1 VIERFKSFIEE
12 HNLFSGADRILLAIS
27 GGIDSMVMLELF
39 LRTGYNIGVAHCN
52 FTLRG
57 EDSDTDEALVDK
69 IAAKH
74 DLPFYSRRFD
84 TSSHAIENKVSVQ
97 MAARE
102 LRYAFFDELCT
113 QHGYDHVATA
123 HHLDDQIETFFINLA
138 RGTGIAGLHGIPL
151 RNEKIVRPM
160 MFAYRRDL
168 EEYQKENKVE
178 FREDDSNRELKYMRN
193 KIRHEIIPLFTEL
206 NPSFRGEMTNT
217 MKRLS
222 GTEQIYKQVI
232 ELAIRET
239 VSQDGG
245 RYYIDVNKLKMFS
258 PLEQVLFE
266 IVVMFGFRQDDI
278 HNIIN
283 AMDGISGKKFLSQAW
298 QLVIDRDK
306 IIISAIQ
313 QKEVF
318 FDILIDEDIEKISKP
333 IPLTFERLDAKDFSI
348 PLGSNIAA
356 LDVGRLQ
363 FPLIIRKWEQGDT
376 FIPLGMKNRKKLSD
390 FFIDEK
396 ISVVDKEN
404 IWVLCSSD
412 EIAWIIGHRI
422 ADPFKI
428 TNQTKKIFLVRHP
441 ASETR
446 NSSG

>member
-1 VIERFKSFIEE
+1 MIERFKSFIEE

-57 EDSDTDEALVDK
+57 EDSDADEALVGK

-239 VSQDGG
+239 VSQEEG

-266 IVVMFGFRQDDI
+266 IVVMFGFRQDDV

-306 IIISAIQ
+306 MIISAIQ

-356 LDVGRLQ
+356 LDVDRLQ

-446 NSSG
+446 DS

>member
-113 QHGYDHVATA
+113 QHGYDHLATA

-266 IVVMFGFRQDDI
+266 IVVMFGFRQDDV

>member
-1 VIERFKSFIEE
+1 MIERFKSFIEE
-12 HNLFSGADRILLAIS
+12 HDLFSGSDRILLAVS
-27 GGIDSMVMLELF
+27 GGIDSIVMLELF

-57 EDSDTDEALVDK
+57 EDSDADEALVGK

-123 HHLDDQIETFFINLA
+123 HHLDDQIETFFINLT

-178 FREDDSNRELKYMRN
+178 YREDASNLDNKYMRN
-193 KIRHEIIPLFTEL
+193 KIRHEIIPLFTEI
-206 NPSFRGEMTNT
+206 NPSFRGEMTDT

-239 VSQDGG
+239 VSQEEG

-266 IVVMFGFRQDDI
+266 IVVMFGFRQDDVP
-278 HNIIN
+278 NIIN

-306 IIISAIQ
+306 MIISAIQ

-348 PLGSNIAA
+348 PLESNIAA
-356 LDVGRLQ
+356 LDVDRLQ

-446 NSSG
+446 DS

>member
-1 VIERFKSFIEE
+1 
-12 HNLFSGADRILLAIS
+12 
-27 GGIDSMVMLELF
+27 
-39 LRTGYNIGVAHCN
+39 
-52 FTLRG
+52 
-57 EDSDTDEALVDK
+57 
-69 IAAKH
+69 
-74 DLPFYSRRFD
+74 
-84 TSSHAIENKVSVQ
+84 

-123 HHLDDQIETFFINLA
+123 HHLDDQIETFFINLT

-178 FREDDSNRELKYMRN
+178 YREDASNLDNKYMRN
-193 KIRHEIIPLFTEL
+193 KIRHEIIPLFTEI
-206 NPSFRGEMTNT
+206 NPSFRGEMTDT

-239 VSQDGG
+239 VSQEEG

-266 IVVMFGFRQDDI
+266 IVVMFGFRQDDVP
-278 HNIIN
+278 NIIN

-306 IIISAIQ
+306 MIISAIQ

-348 PLGSNIAA
+348 PLESNIAA
-356 LDVGRLQ
+356 LDVDRLQ

-376 FIPLGMKNRKKLSD
+376 FIPLGMKVSPDSL
-390 FFIDEK
+390 
-396 ISVVDKEN
+396 
-404 IWVLCSSD
+404 L
-412 EIAWIIGHRI
+412 
-422 ADPFKI
+422 
-428 TNQTKKIFLVRHP
+428 
-441 ASETR
+441 
-446 NSSG
+446 

>member
-74 DLPFYSRRFD
+74 DLPYYSRRFD

-113 QHGYDHVATA
+113 QHGYDHLATA

-356 LDVGRLQ
+356 LDVDRLQ

-441 ASETR
+441 APGTR
-446 NSSG
+446 DS